1 MKLTL
6 DEAQAIIGRAR
17 AHAGLLTAYGLGAY
31 CANKHALEAIAATLR
46 DELAGTDITV
56 QTINPEPYDTGFNDR
71 LADTTYRW
79 HDDAINFTREDDIR
93 ASFRRS

>member
-1 MKLTL
+1 MIRLRESGVRVRAGCL
-6 DEAQAIIGRAR
+6 LRQQAR
-17 AHAGLLTAYGLGAY
+17 AGGDRG
-31 CANKHALEAIAATLR
+31 